1 MKIYFAGSI
10 SAGRQDRGRYDE
22 LIKVLSEF
30 GEVLTEHIA
39 DESLT
44 EEGESLH
51 LPAKVI
57 HDRDLAWLAESDIL
71 VGEVTVPSL
80 GVGYEVAKAEEWGKG
95 ILLFYRR
102 GKKPL
107 SPMLSGADGVTWHD
121 YESVE
126 EAKGIF
132 KEFSRTFIKER
143 AGGPSSK

>member
-1 MKIYFAGSI
+1 M
-10 SAGRQDRGRYDE
+10 
-22 LIKVLSEF
+22 
-30 GEVLTEHIA
+30 LTEHIA
-39 DESLT
+39 DENLT
-44 EEGESLH
+44 EKGESVH

-95 ILLFYRR
+95 ILLLYRT

-107 SPMLSGADGVTWHD
+107 SPMLSGAEGVTWHE

-132 KEFSRTFIKER
+132 KEFSRTFIQKR
-143 AGGPSSK
+143 AGGPNPK